1 MRITE
6 DIFWA
11 HLQCNTK
18 SYLKASGAMGEQR
31 AFTEWEGKLVEDFQR
46 SFGSGHRG
54 TKGANFAKVKSET
67 TVLTSQCG
75 VSPHGSPHRSA

>member
-31 AFTEWEGKLVEDFQR
+31 AFTEWEGKLVEDFGHPFNAGHPAPSITCREGLTTLPWHGQR
-46 SFGSGHRG
+46 
-54 TKGANFAKVKSET
+54 VD
-67 TVLTSQCG
+67 L
-75 VSPHGSPHRSA
+75 

>member
-46 SFGSGHRG
+46 SFCH
-54 TKGANFAKVKSET
+54 
-67 TVLTSQCG
+67 
-75 VSPHGSPHRSA
+75 

>member
-11 HLQCNTK
+11 HLKCNTK
-18 SYLKASGAMGEQR
+18 SYLKASGATGEQR

-46 SFGSGHRG
+46 SFCHQLRSNYPEDAYTVGSSLPQALH
-54 TKGANFAKVKSET
+54 KQCALVFD
-67 TVLTSQCG
+67 CG
-75 VSPHGSPHRSA
+75 VSA